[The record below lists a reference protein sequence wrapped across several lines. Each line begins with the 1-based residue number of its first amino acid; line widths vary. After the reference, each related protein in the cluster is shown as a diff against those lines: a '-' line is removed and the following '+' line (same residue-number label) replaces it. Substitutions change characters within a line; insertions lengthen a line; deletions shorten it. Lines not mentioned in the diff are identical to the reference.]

1 MKITLT
7 HCGVFPILRRN
18 TVTLTR
24 MSPNPNPTAANRHH
38 LLARCVT
45 GALLLGAGAAQANAD
60 AMGQW
65 REYARR
71 GVMPEYSWNDAAP
84 VAAPTVMSN
93 LDRLRGDSAR
103 AALIGS
109 PLGALSFQRQIAPS
123 GPASDPVAPTQLL
136 SRDRSMIQSQLV
148 GSTYTHSFAG
158 GTRFELTAV
167 FANQRYSS
175 PGFGINTWSAVD
187 PLPGSQE
194 FSAGHGARIAFDAPL
209 SQQLSWNLML
219 QSRIDMDAFESY
231 RGIYAEAGD
240 FDQPA
245 RARAQLRWDA
255 APELSFG
262 FGVERVFYSE
272 IPTFT
277 SAALPTRFLSLLGDG
292 NSPEFAWRDLTVY
305 SLEGAV
311 LDPTGAIWSL
321 RYSTRQ
327 QPSPTSALL
336 ERALR
341 DEFTDVNLGFGYR
354 RGIGSLGLLS
364 LAVSYAPS
372 HYFLGA
378 TPYSLRNRESGSQM
392 EFEAMWTIP
401 F

>member
-1 MKITLT
+1 MT
-7 HCGVFPILRRN
+7 PS
-18 TVTLTR
+18 R
-24 MSPNPNPTAANRHH
+24 MSPTSLPPALSRVPVLTAWIGVL
-38 LLARCVT
+38 LLA
-45 GALLLGAGAAQANAD
+45 GADGAQASAD

-71 GVMPEYSWNDAAP
+71 GVMPEYSWNDAPA
-84 VAAPTVMSN
+84 VAAPTLLS
-93 LDRLRGDSAR
+93 SAR
-103 AALIGS
+103 QARGERTTREALIGS
-109 PLGALSFQRQIAPS
+109 PLGSLSFQRSVAPS
-123 GPASDPVAPTQLL
+123 GAAPESLVPTRLL
-136 SRDRSMIQSQLV
+136 SRERSAIESQFV
-148 GSTYTHSFAG
+148 GSTYAHRFAD
-158 GTRFELTAV
+158 GTRLELTAV
-167 FANQRYSS
+167 FANQRYAS
-175 PGFGINTWSAVD
+175 PGLGVSPWSAVD
-187 PLPGSQE
+187 ASVGASEFGPRE

-209 SQQLSWNLML
+209 GDQLSWNVML

-262 FGVERVFYSE
+262 LGVERVFYGE
-272 IPTFT
+272 IPAFS

-305 SLEGAV
+305 SLEGAL
-311 LDPTGAIWSL
+311 LDASGAVWSL
-321 RYSTRQ
+321 RYSTRL

-336 ERALR
+336 ERAMR
-341 DEFTDVNLGFGYR
+341 DEFTDVNLGFGYQ
-354 RGIGSLGLLS
+354 RGIGSLGLVS
-364 LAVSYAPS
+364 FAVSYAPS

-378 TPYSLRNRESGSQM
+378 TPYSLRDFDGGSQV
-392 EFEAMWTIP
+392 EFEAMWSIP

>member
-1 MKITLT
+1 MSSHQTASNR
-7 HCGVFPILRRN
+7 LR
-18 TVTLTR
+18 
-24 MSPNPNPTAANRHH
+24 
-38 LLARCVT
+38 LLASGVS
-45 GALLLGAGAAQANAD
+45 GALLLGAGAAQASAD

-71 GVMPEYSWNDAAP
+71 GVMPEYSWNDATPA
-84 VAAPTVMSN
+84 AAPTVVSN
-93 LDRLRGDSAR
+93 LRQSRGEKATRD
-103 AALIGS
+103 ALIGS
-109 PLGALSFQRQIAPS
+109 PLASLSFQTQVSPS
-123 GPASDPVAPTQLL
+123 SGVAPDALAPTRLL
-136 SRDRSMIQSQLV
+136 ERDRSMIESRLF
-148 GSTYTHSFAG
+148 GSTYARNFAD
-158 GTRFELTAV
+158 GTRVELTAV
-167 FANQRYSS
+167 FANQRYLS
-175 PGFGINTWSAVD
+175 PGMGINTWAAVD
-187 PLPGSQE
+187 SLPGAQE
-194 FSAGHGARIAFDAPL
+194 FSAGHGARIAYDAPL
-209 SQQLSWNLML
+209 SNRLSWNVML

-245 RARAQLRWDA
+245 RARAQLRWA
-255 APELSFG
+255 VAPELSFG
-262 FGVERVFYSE
+262 FGVERVFYSD

-311 LDPTGAIWSL
+311 LDPTGALWSL

-336 ERALR
+336 ERAMR
-341 DEFTDVNLGFGYR
+341 DEFTDVNLGFGYQ

-378 TPYSLRNRESGSQM
+378 TPYSLRTLDTGSQV
-392 EFEAMWTIP
+392 EFEASWSIP